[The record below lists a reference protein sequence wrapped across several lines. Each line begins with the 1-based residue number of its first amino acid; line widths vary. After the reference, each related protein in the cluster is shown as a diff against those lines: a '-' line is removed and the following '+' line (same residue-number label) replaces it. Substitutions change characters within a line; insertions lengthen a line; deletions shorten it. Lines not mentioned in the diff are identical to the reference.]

1 MKTYFKIAI
10 VTLLFLSISTEAQVI
25 QKNIARVEQM
35 PNIPAHL
42 EIIDYK
48 KLALDFDKTVFD
60 FNAKGKYW
68 PVVWKDNS
76 QKNYPQEVVGLYTA
90 MADVRQGTNNKGM
103 FHEALAT
110 MGATL
115 GATLVGINKTKQQ
128 NLNYVGMTKNYF
140 NSDTNWDIM
149 MNNTCP
155 EVALLG

>member
-1 MKTYFKIAI
+1 MMKTYFKIAI
-10 VTLLFLSISTEAQVI
+10 AGLLFFSPSLGAQVV
-25 QKNIARVEQM
+25 QKKIARVEQM
-35 PNIPAHL
+35 PNVPASL

-60 FNAKGKYW
+60 FNAKGKHW
-68 PVVWKDNS
+68 PLVWKDNS

-115 GATLVGINKTKQQ
+115 GL
-128 NLNYVGMTKNYF
+128 F
-140 NSDTNWDIM
+140 F
-149 MNNTCP
+149 
-155 EVALLG
+155 LLLFSFFFPFI